1 MIRCKLNSCLLPLLL
16 GIAGS
21 PLWAQ
26 DAANQKILTL
36 QEAVNRAV
44 TSNPNVSQAQ
54 AEMDAAT
61 ERKRGAWT
69 NIGPRVSASYNEAR
83 FEDEVNVPL
92 PDQNGNVNLIKFRDD
107 VTKTGSLTIS
117 QPITGLYAA
126 VQYGRF
132 SSMQQ
137 DLSFEGLR
145 QTKRDVAFQAA
156 EAFLNAYQAQE
167 QLEITAASLNAAKR
181 QYEDAQAIQRVG
193 RLSQGDV
200 LKFQLALS
208 QAETRA
214 AQARTTKEVAFAM
227 LRQMVQ
233 AKDDENLALEQNLP
247 KLEEEAIDI
256 QKGIEQALAQRPEA
270 KRAELASELADY
282 NKDLAYAQFIPS
294 VNVFKKWDRNF
305 GEVAGLGA
313 EKETAYYGIS
323 VTWDIWSNGSSI
335 FAVREAI
342 ANKEKAEATRVSAT
356 DGVKLDV
363 IQAWQNFQAAKQT
376 LKFAQTGV
384 AQAEEAY
391 RIDQTR
397 FKNGQISATDL
408 IFSESAMSTA
418 QGTRVSAET
427 QYLLWHFRLQRSMG
441 KDLPQAQASQAPAQ
455 TAS

>member
-1 MIRCKLNSCLLPLLL
+1 MIRCKLNSCLLTGLL
-16 GIAGS
+16 AFTGS

-61 ERKRGAWT
+61 ERKRGSWT
-69 NIGPRVSASYNEAR
+69 SLGPKVSASYREAHYENEQIAAFPGGADVVIR
-83 FEDEVNVPL
+83 PE
-92 PDQNGNVNLIKFRDD
+92 
-107 VTKTGSLTIS
+107 VTKNGSVTVTQPLTD
-117 QPITGLYAA
+117 LYGA
-126 VQYGRF
+126 VQFGRYNNVL
-132 SSMQQ
+132 Q
-137 DLSFEGLR
+137 DISFESLR
-145 QTKRDVAFQAA
+145 QAKRDVAFQAA

-167 QLEITAASLNAAKR
+167 QEEITAASLNAAKR

-208 QAETRA
+208 QAETRS
-214 AQARTTKEVAFAM
+214 AQARTTKEVAFAV
-227 LRQMVQ
+227 LRQMMQ
-233 AKDDENLALEQNLP
+233 MKDDEAINLEQNLP

-256 QKGIEQALAQRPEA
+256 QKGIEQALAQRPES
-270 KRAELASELADY
+270 KKAELSTELADF
-282 NKDLAYAQFIPS
+282 NKQLAYTQFIPK
-294 VNVFKKWDRNF
+294 VNLFKTWDRNL
-305 GEVAGLGA
+305 GDAGALSG
-313 EKETAYYGIS
+313 EKESSYFGINL
-323 VTWDIWSNGSSI
+323 TWEIWSNGSSI
-335 FAVREAI
+335 FAVREAV
-342 ANKEKAEATRVSAT
+342 ANKEKAEATRVSAN

-363 IQAWQNFQAAKQT
+363 IQAWQNFQAAKQS

>member
-1 MIRCKLNSCLLPLLL
+1 MLKDGTMKRFKLSCLILL
-16 GIAGS
+16 GILGIPGAAA
-21 PLWAQ
+21 WAQ
-26 DAANQKILTL
+26 ESANQKILTL
-36 QEAVNRAV
+36 QDAVARAV
-44 TSNPNVSQAQ
+44 TSNPTVDQAQ
-54 AEMDAAT
+54 AEMDAST
-61 ERKRGAWT
+61 ERKRSAWT
-69 NIGPRVSASYNEAR
+69 NIGPRVSAEYNEAH
-83 FEDEVNVPL
+83 FEKEQSVPFGENNV
-92 PDQNGNVNLIKFRDD
+92 IIRDD
-107 VTKTGSLTIS
+107 VTKTGSLTIA

-137 DLSFEGLR
+137 DLSFESLR
-145 QTKRDVAFQAA
+145 QAKRNVAFQAA

-167 QLEITAASLNAAKR
+167 QEEISGASLNAAKR
-181 QYEDAQAIQRVG
+181 QYEDALAIQRVG

-214 AQARTTKEVAFAM
+214 AQARTMKQVSFAV
-227 LRQMVQ
+227 LRQVMQ
-233 AKDDENLALEQNLP
+233 AQDADELTLDKNLP

-256 QKGIEQALAQRPEA
+256 QRGIEQALAQRPEA
-270 KRAELASELADY
+270 KKAELASELADY

-313 EKETAYYGIS
+313 EKETSYYGIS
-323 VTWDIWSNGSSI
+323 LQWDIWSNGSSV

-342 ANKEKAEATRVSAT
+342 ANKTKAEAVRVSAN
-356 DGVKLDV
+356 DEVKLDV
-363 IQAWQNFQAAKQT
+363 IQAWQNFQSAKQT

-384 AQAEEAY
+384 TQAEEAY

-408 IFSESAMSTA
+408 ILSESSMTTA

-427 QYLLWHFRLQRSMG
+427 QFLLWHFRLQRSIG
-441 KDLPQAQASQAPAQ
+441 KDLPQAQ

>member
-1 MIRCKLNSCLLPLLL
+1 MIRCKLNSCLLSGLLA
-16 GIAGS
+16 ITGS

-69 NIGPRVSASYNEAR
+69 NIGPRASATYREAHFAEEQR
-83 FEDEVNVPL
+83 IPFPE
-92 PDQNGNVNLIKFRDD
+92 GSSTLIRPE
-107 VTKTGSLTIS
+107 VTKSGSLTIA
-117 QPITGLYAA
+117 QPVTGLYAA

-132 SSMQQ
+132 SNMQQ
-137 DLSFEGLR
+137 DFSFESLR
-145 QTKRDVAFQAA
+145 QAKRDVAFQAA

-181 QYEDAQAIQRVG
+181 QYEDALAIQRVG

-214 AQARTTKEVAFAM
+214 AQARTTKEVAFAI
-227 LRQMVQ
+227 LRQMIQ
-233 AKDDENLALEQNLP
+233 AKDDEALALEQNLP
-247 KLEEEAIDI
+247 KLEEETVDI
-256 QKGIEQALAQRPEA
+256 QKGIEQALAQRPES
-270 KRAELASELADY
+270 KKAELGTELADY

-294 VNVFKKWDRNF
+294 VNVFKTWDRNF
-305 GEVAGLGA
+305 GEVGGLGG
-313 EKETAYYGIS
+313 EKESTYYGIS

-356 DGVKLDV
+356 DNVKLDV
-363 IQAWQNFQAAKQT
+363 IQAWQNFQAAKQS

-384 AQAEEAY
+384 TQAEEAY

>member
-1 MIRCKLNSCLLPLLL
+1 MSKDGTMKRFKASSLILL
-16 GIAGS
+16 GILGIPGLAV
-21 PLWAQ
+21 WAQ
-26 DAANQKILTL
+26 EAANPKILTL
-36 QEAVNRAV
+36 QDAVVRAV
-44 TSNPNVSQAQ
+44 TSNPSVDQ
-54 AEMDAAT
+54 AEADMDAAT
-61 ERKRGAWT
+61 ERKRSAWT
-69 NIGPRVSASYNEAR
+69 NIGPRVSAEYNEAHFEKQQSVR
-83 FEDEVNVPL
+83 FGENNV
-92 PDQNGNVNLIKFRDD
+92 IIRDD
-107 VTKTGSLTIS
+107 VTKTGSLTLA

-126 VQYGRF
+126 IQYGRF
-132 SSMQQ
+132 SNMQQ
-137 DLSFEGLR
+137 DLSFESLR
-145 QTKRDVAFQAA
+145 QAKRDVAFQAA

-167 QLEITAASLNAAKR
+167 QEVITGASLNAVKR
-181 QYEDAQAIQRVG
+181 QYEDAKAIQRVG

-214 AQARTTKEVAFAM
+214 AQAQTIKQVAFAM
-227 LRQMVQ
+227 LRQVMQ
-233 AKDDENLALEQNLP
+233 TQDTDELLLDKNLP
-247 KLEEEAIDI
+247 KLEEETIDI
-256 QKGIEQALAQRPEA
+256 QKGIEQALALRPEA
-270 KRAELASELADY
+270 KKAELASELADY

-313 EKETAYYGIS
+313 EKQTSYYGIS
-323 VTWDIWSNGSSI
+323 LQWDIWSNGSSV
-335 FAVREAI
+335 FAVREAV
-342 ANKEKAEATRVSAT
+342 ANKSKAEAVRVSAE

-363 IQAWQNFQAAKQT
+363 IQAWQNFQAAKQS

-384 AQAEEAY
+384 TQAEEAY

-427 QYLLWHFRLQRSMG
+427 QFLLWHFRLQRSIG
-441 KDLPQAQASQAPAQ
+441 KDLPQAQAQ

>member
-1 MIRCKLNSCLLPLLL
+1 M
-16 GIAGS
+16 GS
-21 PLWAQ
+21 Q
-26 DAANQKILTL
+26 N
-36 QEAVNRAV
+36 
-44 TSNPNVSQAQ
+44 
-54 AEMDAAT
+54 
-61 ERKRGAWT
+61 G
-69 NIGPRVSASYNEAR
+69 
-83 FEDEVNVPL
+83 EVNLV
-92 PDQNGNVNLIKFRDD
+92 KFRDD
-107 VTKTGSLTIS
+107 VTKTGSLTIA

-126 VQYGRF
+126 IQYGRF

-137 DLSFEGLR
+137 DFSFESLR
-145 QTKRDVAFQAA
+145 QAKRDVAFQTA

-167 QLEITAASLNAAKR
+167 QEEITAASLNAAKR
-181 QYEDAQAIQRVG
+181 QYEDALAIQRVG

-214 AQARTTKEVAFAM
+214 AQARTTKQVAFAM
-227 LRQMVQ
+227 LQQMIQ
-233 AKDDENLALEQNLP
+233 AKDDETIVLEQNLP
-247 KLEEEAIDI
+247 KLEEETIDI

-270 KRAELASELADY
+270 KKAELASELADY

-294 VNVFKKWDRNF
+294 VNIFKKWDQNF

-313 EKETAYYGIS
+313 EEKTAYYGIS
-323 VTWDIWSNGSSI
+323 VSWDIWSNGSSV

-342 ANKEKAEATRVSAT
+342 SNKEKAEATRTSAK

-363 IQAWQNFQAAKQT
+363 IQAWQNFQAAKQS

-418 QGTRVSAET
+418 QGTRVAAET

>member
-1 MIRCKLNSCLLPLLL
+1 MLGLLSL
-16 GIAGS
+16 AGS
-21 PLWAQ
+21 PVWAQ
-26 DAANQKILTL
+26 DAASQKILTL
-36 QEAVNRAV
+36 QDAVNRAV
-44 TSNPNVSQAQ
+44 TSNPTVDQAQ
-54 AEMDAAT
+54 AEMDAST
-61 ERKRGAWT
+61 ERKRSAWT
-69 NIGPRVSASYNEAR
+69 NIGPRVSAEYNEAH
-83 FEDEVNVPL
+83 FEDEVRVPL
-92 PDQNGNVNLIKFRDD
+92 GSQNGEVNLVKFRDD
-107 VTKTGSLTIS
+107 VTKTGSLTNAP
-117 QPITGLYAA
+117 PITGLYAA
-126 VQYGRF
+126 IQYGRF

-137 DLSFEGLR
+137 DFSFESLR
-145 QTKRDVAFQAA
+145 QAKRDVAFQTA

-167 QLEITAASLNAAKR
+167 QEEITAASLNASKR
-181 QYEDAQAIQRVG
+181 QYEDALAIQRVG

-214 AQARTTKEVAFAM
+214 AQARTTKQVAFAM
-227 LRQMVQ
+227 LQQMIQ
-233 AKDDENLALEQNLP
+233 AKDDETIVLEQNLP
-247 KLEEEAIDI
+247 KLEEESIDI

-270 KRAELASELADY
+270 KKAELASELADY
-282 NKDLAYAQFIPS
+282 NKDLAYAQFIPT
-294 VNVFKKWDRNF
+294 VNIFKKWDRNF
-305 GEVAGLGA
+305 GEVAGLGS

-323 VTWDIWSNGSSI
+323 LKWDIWSNGSSV

-342 ANKEKAEATRVSAT
+342 ANKEKAEATRTSAK

-363 IQAWQNFQAAKQT
+363 IQAWQNFQAAKQS

-418 QGTRVSAET
+418 QGTRVAAET